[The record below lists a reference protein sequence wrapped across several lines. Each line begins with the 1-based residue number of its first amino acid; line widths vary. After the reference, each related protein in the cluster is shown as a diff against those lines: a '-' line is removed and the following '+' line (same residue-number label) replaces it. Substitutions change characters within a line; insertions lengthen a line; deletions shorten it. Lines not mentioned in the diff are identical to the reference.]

1 MAEVNL
7 IIDGRGYGIACD
19 DGQEQRVKQLGKYVD
34 DRLRQLTGGGNATN
48 KAQSM
53 VLTSLLLAD
62 EVFDLTDR
70 LDKSNQQNETAST
83 DKIIAYQGLNPQDE
97 QNITNL
103 IGMMADKVEHLTAR
117 AKAKR
122 RA

>member
-19 DGQEQRVKQLGKYVD
+19 DGQEQRVKQLGKYVY

-62 EVFDLTDR
+62 EVFDLTER
-70 LDKSNQQNETAST
+70 LDKSTQQNETVST
-83 DKIIAYQGLNPQDE
+83 DKIITYQGLNPQDE

>member
-83 DKIIAYQGLNPQDE
+83 DKIITYQGLNPQDE

-117 AKAKR
+117 AKARR

>member
-62 EVFDLTDR
+62 EVFDLTER
-70 LDKSNQQNETAST
+70 LDKSTQQNETVST
-83 DKIIAYQGLNPQDE
+83 DKIITYQGLNPQDE